1 MASVVAL
8 LRGVNVGG
16 NRKLS
21 MAELRATLAA
31 AGYGDVRTHLQSGNV
46 ILDSARRPATLER
59 ELGKLLGVQ
68 VVVRT
73 HAELVD
79 VVARDPFGKLAS
91 NGSRY
96 FVTFLSGP
104 VTDVPGLESGDGELF
119 VVSGREIY
127 AWLPEGVHSSK
138 RAQLLTER
146 RLGVVPT
153 TRNWNTVTKLC
164 ELTRS
169 G

>member
-1 MASVVAL
+1 MALVVAL

-21 MAELRATLAA
+21 MAELRATLAT
-31 AGYGDVRTHLQSGNV
+31 AGYGEVRTHLQSGNV
-46 ILDSARRPATLER
+46 ILDSAKKPATLER
-59 ELGKLLGVQ
+59 ELEQLLRVQ
-68 VVVRT
+68 IVVRT
-73 HAELVD
+73 HDELVD
-79 VVARDPFGKLAS
+79 VVARDPFGELAS

-104 VTDVPGLESGDGELF
+104 VTQVAGLESGDGELF

-127 AWLPEGVHSSK
+127 AWLPEGVHKSK

-146 RLGVVPT
+146 KLGVVPT
-153 TRNWNTVTKLC
+153 TRNWNTVTKLV
-164 ELTRS
+164 ELTTP

>member
-1 MASVVAL
+1 MARVVAL

-21 MAELRATLAA
+21 MAELRDTLAA

-46 ILDSARRPATLER
+46 ILETAKRPATLER
-59 ELGKLLGVQ
+59 ELGELLGVQ

-73 HAELVD
+73 HDELVD
-79 VVARDPFGKLAS
+79 VVARDPFGDIAT
-91 NGSRY
+91 NGSHY

-104 VTDVPGLESGDGELF
+104 VHEVPGLESGDGELF

-127 AWLPEGVHSSK
+127 AWLPDGVHRSK
-138 RAQLLTER
+138 RAQLLTEGK
-146 RLGVVPT
+146 LGVVPT
-153 TRNWNTVTKLC
+153 TRNWNTVTKLV
-164 ELTRS
+164 ELTQA
-169 G
+169 

>member
-1 MASVVAL
+1 MRCVAL

-21 MAELRATLAA
+21 MAGLRDTLSV

-59 ELGKLLGVQ
+59 ELASLLGVQ

-73 HAELVD
+73 SDELAD
-79 VVARDPFGKLAS
+79 VVACDPFGDLAVD
-91 NGSRY
+91 GSRF

-104 VTDVPGLESGDGELF
+104 PKPVAGLASGDGELF

-127 AWLPEGVHSSK
+127 AWLPKGIPDSQ
-138 RAQLLTER
+138 RAKLLTER
-146 RLGVVPT
+146 KLGVVPT
-153 TRNWNTVTKLC
+153 TRNWNTVTKLL
-164 ELTRS
+164 ELVQA
-169 G
+169 

>member
-1 MASVVAL
+1 MACVVAL

-21 MAELRATLAA
+21 MAELRATLTG
-31 AGYGDVRTHLQSGNV
+31 AGYGSVRTHLQSGNV
-46 ILDSARRPATLER
+46 ILETAAKPAKLER
-59 ELGKLLGVQ
+59 DLGALLGVQ

-73 HAELVD
+73 HDELAG
-79 VVARDPFGKLAS
+79 VVAGDPFGELAT

-104 VTDVPGLESGDGELF
+104 VDHVPGLESGDGELF
-119 VVSGREIY
+119 VVNGREIY
-127 AWLPEGVHSSK
+127 AWLPDGIRDSK

-146 RLGVVPT
+146 NLGVVPT
-153 TRNWNTVTKLC
+153 TRNWNTVTKLL
-164 ELTRS
+164 ELCAS

>member
-1 MASVVAL
+1 MRYVAL

-16 NRKLS
+16 NRKLP
-21 MAELRATLAA
+21 MAELRETLAA
-31 AGYGDVRTHLQSGNV
+31 AGYGDVRTYLQSGNV
-46 ILDSARRPATLER
+46 LLESTSRAAALER
-59 ELGKLLGVQ
+59 ELEAALGVQ
-68 VVVRT
+68 VVVRSK
-73 HAELVD
+73 AELAK
-79 VVARDPFGKLAS
+79 VVARDPLGDVAD

-96 FVTFLSGP
+96 FVTFLSAKP
-104 VTDVPGLESGDGELF
+104 KHVPDLGNDGNERF

-127 AWLPEGVHSSK
+127 SWHPEGLRNSK

-153 TRNWNTVTKLC
+153 TRNWNTVRKLL
-164 ELTRS
+164 ELLE

>member
-1 MASVVAL
+1 MPRVVAL

-21 MAELRATLAA
+21 MAELRATLAS

-46 ILDSARRPATLER
+46 ILDSAKRPATLEC

-73 HAELVD
+73 HDELAD
-79 VVARDPFGKLAS
+79 VVARDPFGDVAT

-104 VTDVPGLESGDGELF
+104 VDEVPGLESGDGELF

-127 AWLPEGVHSSK
+127 AWLPDGVHNSK

-153 TRNWNTVTKLC
+153 TRNWNTVAKLL
-164 ELTRS
+164 ELTAP

>member
-1 MASVVAL
+1 MAHVAAL

-16 NRKLS
+16 NRKLA

-31 AGYGDVRTHLQSGNV
+31 VGYRDARTYLQSGNV
-46 ILDSARRPATLER
+46 ILETTKRPATLER
-59 ELGKLLGVQ
+59 ELEALLGVQ

-73 HAELVD
+73 HDELVD
-79 VVARDPFGKLAS
+79 VVARDPFGEVAT

-104 VTDVPGLESGDGELF
+104 VDGVPGLEPGGGELF

-127 AWLPEGVHSSK
+127 AWLPDGVHSSK

-153 TRNWNTVTKLC
+153 TRNWNTVTKLV
-164 ELTRS
+164 ELTQA
-169 G
+169 

>member
-1 MASVVAL
+1 MARVAAL

-21 MAELRATLAA
+21 MAELRAMLAG
-31 AGYGDVRTHLQSGNV
+31 AGYENVRTHLQSGNV
-46 ILDSARRPATLER
+46 ILESAKRPATLER
-59 ELGKLLGVQ
+59 ELGQLLGLQ
-68 VVVRT
+68 VLVRT

-79 VVARDPFGKLAS
+79 VVARDPFGTLS
-91 NGSRY
+91 TNGSRY

-104 VTDVPGLESGDGELF
+104 VAEVPGLDSDDGELF

-127 AWLPEGVHSSK
+127 AWLPEGLHTSK

-146 RLGVVPT
+146 KLGVVPT
-153 TRNWNTVTKLC
+153 TRNWNTVTKLV
-164 ELTRS
+164 ELTAA

>member
-1 MASVVAL
+1 MAL

-16 NRKLS
+16 HGKLA
-21 MAELRATLAA
+21 MAELRDTLAA
-31 AGYGDVRTHLQSGNV
+31 AGYGGVRTHLQSGNV
-46 ILDSARRPATLER
+46 LLESAKRPATLER
-59 ELGKLLGVQ
+59 ELGALLGVQ

-73 HAELVD
+73 HAELAD
-79 VVARDPFGKLAS
+79 VVARDPFGDRAT

-104 VTDVPGLESGDGELF
+104 VDDVPGLDSGDGELF

-127 AWLPEGVHSSK
+127 AWLPDGIRDSK

-146 RLGVVPT
+146 KLGVVPT
-153 TRNWNTVTKLC
+153 TRNWNTVTKLL
-164 ELTRS
+164 ELCAS

>member
-1 MASVVAL
+1 MPRVVAL

-16 NRKLS
+16 NRKLP
-21 MAELRATLAA
+21 MADLRATLAA

-46 ILDSARRPATLER
+46 ILDSSKRPATLER
-59 ELGKLLGVQ
+59 ELEELLGVQ
-68 VVVRT
+68 VLVRT
-73 HAELVD
+73 HDELVD
-79 VVARDPFGKLAS
+79 VVARDPFGETAT

-104 VTDVPGLESGDGELF
+104 LTEVPGLESGDSELF
-119 VVSGREIY
+119 VVSGREVY
-127 AWLPEGVHSSK
+127 AWLPEGVHNSK

-146 RLGVVPT
+146 RLGVVTT
-153 TRNWNTVTKLC
+153 TRNWNTVTKLV
-164 ELTRS
+164 ELTGS